1 MARISAPVRSDSK
14 SEELTAPHAL
24 ANGDSPG
31 CNPLAGVEQVHYRVV
46 PTRGEVS
53 TARIES
59 GGDAA
64 ANVSSEVFA
73 QRKGGYVDDA
83 DGVFRHVGEDHAV
96 TRMIKHRGRRS
107 QLPKRQLL

>member
-1 MARISAPVRSDSK
+1 M
-14 SEELTAPHAL
+14 APHAL
-24 ANGDSPG
+24 ANCDSPG
-31 CNPLAGVEQVHYRVV
+31 GNPLAGVEQVYYRVV

-53 TARIES
+53 TTGIES

-64 ANVSSEVFA
+64 TDVSSEVFA
-73 QRKGGYVDDA
+73 QRKRGYVDDA

-107 QLPKRQLL
+107 QLPKQ